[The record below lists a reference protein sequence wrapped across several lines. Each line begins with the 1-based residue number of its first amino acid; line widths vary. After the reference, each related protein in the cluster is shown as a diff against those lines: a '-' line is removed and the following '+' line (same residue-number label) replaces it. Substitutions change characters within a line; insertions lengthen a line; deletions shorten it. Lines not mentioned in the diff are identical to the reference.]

1 MKVLLVDPSLY
12 TPPYD
17 GALAGALRDRGHE
30 VKIAGRPL
38 RPTDPPL
45 GDDRIAVEPV
55 FYRRGERLRARRGD
69 GTVVKLAKAAEHA
82 VDLGRLRAL
91 VREWQPDVVH
101 WQWPSLPFLD
111 AGAMRTL
118 RAYSPQVATVHDA
131 HVFKQ
136 KQGVGR
142 AMSLGWARFLRA
154 ADGVIV
160 HVAAT
165 RDTIVGLGIP
175 EERIAIVPHGIFARP
190 TTAGAAAPPA
200 DGRLHCAFF
209 GRLSADKGI
218 DVLAAAA
225 ARLPAEA
232 ARRIVLHVCGPVI
245 AGDPRVADAVATLE
259 RTPCVQLLPRFV
271 TEAELD
277 TLLASSHLAVFPH
290 REVDASGALMKA
302 LGYDV
307 GVLASDVRAFREVL
321 GTSAGVR
328 WFRREDAGD
337 LAAELAS
344 LASDP
349 DAVSRMQADVGA
361 LRRTALSWAHA
372 AATSE
377 SVYRRLLDLR
387 DGPVGATKAGT

>member
-30 VKIAGRPL
+30 VVIAGRPL

-45 GDDRIAVEPV
+45 GDDRIVVEPV

-69 GTVVKLAKAAEHA
+69 GKIVKLAKAAEHA

-111 AGAMRTL
+111 AGAMRAL
-118 RAYSPQVATVHDA
+118 RAYAPQVATVHDA

-136 KQGVGR
+136 KQGIGR
-142 AMSLGWARFLRA
+142 GMSLGWSRFLRA
-154 ADGVIV
+154 ADAVIV

-165 RDTIVGLGIP
+165 RDTIARMGIP
-175 EERIAIVPHGIFARP
+175 AERIAIVPHGIFVRP
-190 TTAGAAAPPA
+190 ASSAPVSPPV
-200 DGRLHCAFF
+200 DGKLHCAFF

-225 ARLPAEA
+225 ARLPSDS
-232 ARRIVLHVCGPVI
+232 ARRLVIHVYGPVI
-245 AGDPRVADAVATLE
+245 AGDPRVAEAVAMLE
-259 RTPCVQLLPRFV
+259 RTACVQVVPRFIS
-271 TEAELD
+271 EAELD
-277 TLLASSHLAVFPH
+277 ALLASSHVAVFPH

-307 GVLASDVRAFREVL
+307 GVLAADVRAFREVL
-321 GTSAGVR
+321 GASGGVR
-328 WFRREDAGD
+328 WFRREDAED
-337 LAAELAS
+337 LAAELS
-344 LASDP
+344 RLASDSG
-349 DAVSRMQADVGA
+349 AVARMQADVSA
-361 LRRTALSWAHA
+361 LRRTTLSWAHA
-372 AATSE
+372 AGLTAQ
-377 SVYRRLLDLR
+377 VYSNVVSNRAHSSS
-387 DGPVGATKAGT
+387 GVQV